1 MQARESSRSWAP
13 IGVTCSTDQRRHLVD
28 DVSLT
33 RGAADSS
40 GRFPALCGHTVLAAS
55 LADPPG
61 QDCPLCVAVHGI
73 GSNTG
78 RVGHYGTPSSSA
90 LRWMAGVLL
99 GRSSV
104 SRR

>member
-61 QDCPLCVAVHGI
+61 QDCPLCMAVDGL
-73 GSNTG
+73 G
-78 RVGHYGTPSSSA
+78 RHTERPGVLGAQSTAA
-90 LRWMAGVLL
+90 LRWMAGMFL
-99 GRSSV
+99 GRPSPG
-104 SRR
+104 RR

>member
-28 DVSLT
+28 DVALT
-33 RGAADSS
+33 RGCADSS

-61 QDCPLCVAVHGI
+61 QDCPLCMAVDGL
-73 GSNTG
+73 G
-78 RVGHYGTPSSSA
+78 REPERPGVFGAPPAAA
-90 LRWMAGVLL
+90 LRWMAAALF
-99 GRSSV
+99 GRPSAG
-104 SRR
+104 RR